1 MINTAIYPKD
11 KVSSKNHNHI
21 KNAKILIID
30 DSQENIK
37 VLGSLLKKYECEVLM
52 ALEAKKGIEIAI
64 KKQPD
69 LIMLD
74 VNMPEMNGFEVFERL
89 KKNSQTK
96 HIPVIYL
103 TAYHDSKNVLKGL
116 SQGAADF
123 IAKPFDHAE
132 LIARINT
139 RLKPSSGNDIRALF
153 NSEYNSYVILNKKLE
168 VMTYNT
174 TAERELLFSFGKLKT
189 GKSIFN
195 YIDPADHSFLRR
207 RLENAFKGRIIQFE
221 KSFTIG
227 HDRKWF
233 SYVIEPVKNKN
244 LETIGCIINGT
255 DITSKREAE
264 IEDAEVLKK
273 INDIYIESQESLTY
287 ASYIQKAIFPSN
299 FEGSEVYN
307 DSFVYH
313 KPKEKVGGD
322 FYWTHDTE
330 DKSVLIL
337 GDCTGHG
344 VPGALLTTI
353 SIVLLE
359 RIVKYQKIYSPE
371 TILFELNNNVVN
383 LLKQNNGGVRDGL
396 ELGVCTFDRRSKTI
410 TYAGARRTLLIVNGE
425 EVSEVKGSRQDI
437 GGTEMKSFEKHI
449 FNAEK
454 GSALYLYSDGVT
466 DQIGG
471 TKSKKFMR
479 KKLHKLISVISEE
492 NMASQKEKIKK
503 AIETWK
509 GYEEQTD
516 DMLIIGIRI

>member
-1 MINTAIYPKD
+1 MIDATAYPPE
-11 KVSSKNHNHI
+11 KVKNQSNI
-21 KNAKILIID
+21 KHAKILIID

-37 VLGSLLKKYECEVLM
+37 VLGSLLKKHDCEVLM
-52 ALEAKKGIEIAI
+52 ALEAKKGIEIAV

-69 LIMLD
+69 LILLD

-89 KKNSQTK
+89 KKNSNTK

-103 TAYHDSKNVLKGL
+103 TAYHDSKNVIKGL
-116 SQGAADF
+116 TQGAADF

-139 RLKPSSGNDIRALF
+139 RLKPSGGDDIRALF

-168 VMTYNT
+168 IMTYNT

-195 YIDPADHSFLRR
+195 YADPADHSFLRR

-287 ASYIQKAIFPSN
+287 ASYIQKAIFPTN
-299 FEGSEVYN
+299 FEGSQSYS
-307 DSFVYH
+307 DSFVFH

-322 FYWTHDTE
+322 FYWTYDIGN
-330 DKSVLIL
+330 KSVLIL

-359 RIVKYQKIYSPE
+359 RIVKHQMIHAPE

-383 LLKQNNGGVRDGL
+383 LLKQNNGGSVRDGL
-396 ELGVCTFDRRSKTI
+396 ELGVCTFDRENNTI
-410 TYAGARRTLLIVNGE
+410 EYAGARRSLVVVNEGD
-425 EVSEVKGSRQDI
+425 VSEIKGSRQDI
-437 GGTEMKSFEKHI
+437 GGTEMKSYEKHI
-449 FNAEK
+449 FNAQK
-454 GSALYLYSDGVT
+454 GSALYLYSDGIT

-471 TKSKKFMR
+471 TKNKKFMR
-479 KKLHKLISVISEE
+479 KKLHKLISIISEE
-492 NMASQKEKIKK
+492 AMSSQKEKIKK

-509 GYEEQTD
+509 GYDEQTD